1 MFVNTAWVEGPR
13 TQAPSFFY
21 PTVNLFL
28 TVPRHLAG
36 MELVLPPDLDRWA
49 FGLMLV
55 LARVV
60 GAIMLLPGLGEVAP
74 PSMVRAGLALCVTLL
89 LLPILLP
96 ELPPPPEAGL
106 QCGLMLAAEIAT
118 GIWFGWLA
126 RLLVLAL
133 PMAGQFVAYMVGIS
147 NVLQADAELGPQTTA
162 VARLFDAAVPMLILI
177 VGLYKIPLAA
187 MEGLYRLI
195 PAGSMLPAVD
205 GTQTVLRAIVESFTL
220 ALRLASPFVLAG
232 LVWHVATG
240 LMARFLPR
248 LQVYFVAVPGQ
259 ILGGMLLLG
268 ALSGAL
274 LSAWLEATRAGF
286 ATMPGTG

>member
-1 MFVNTAWVEGPR
+1 MDFA
-13 TQAPSFFY
+13 
-21 PTVNLFL
+21 
-28 TVPRHLAG
+28 
-36 MELVLPPDLDRWA
+36 LPPDLDRWA

-55 LARVV
+55 LARVG
-60 GAIMLLPGLGEVAP
+60 GAIVLLPGLGEAAP

-89 LLPILLP
+89 LLPVLLP
-96 ELPPPPEAGL
+96 DLPNPPDAGL
-106 QCGLMLAAEIAT
+106 QLGLMLAAEVAT
-118 GIWFGWLA
+118 GLWFGWLA

-147 NVLQADAELGPQTTA
+147 NVLQSDPELGPQTTA
-162 VARLFDAAVPMLILI
+162 VARLFEAAVPVLLLIT
-177 VGLYKIPLAA
+177 GLYKIPLAA
-187 MEGLYRLI
+187 LEGLYRLI
-195 PAGSMLPAVD
+195 PAGTMLPAAD
-205 GTQTVLRAIVESFTL
+205 GNQTALRAIAESFTL

-259 ILGGMLLLG
+259 ILGGILLLG

-274 LSAWLEATRAGF
+274 LSAWLDATRVGLSA
-286 ATMPGTG
+286 MPGTG

>member
-1 MFVNTAWVEGPR
+1 
-13 TQAPSFFY
+13 
-21 PTVNLFL
+21 
-28 TVPRHLAG
+28 

-96 ELPPPPEAGL
+96 DLPPAPEAGL

-177 VGLYKIPLAA
+177 AGLYKVPLAA

-205 GTQTVLRAIVESFTL
+205 GIQSVLRAIVESFTL

-259 ILGGMLLLG
+259 ILVGMLLLG